1 MIISMHVFGAV
12 YSTGMLWVGE
22 PEWKEGG
29 LADLRLQKKG
39 FGGVGGG
46 VRGIFGIFQEPFQS
60 GSRWILLPKDPAKPD
75 RQ

>member
-22 PEWKEGG
+22 PKGKEGG
-29 LADLRLQKKG
+29 LADLRLQKRR
-39 FGGVGGG
+39 G
-46 VRGIFGIFQEPFQS
+46 VRGIFGMFQEPFQS
-60 GSRWILLPKDPAKPD
+60 GSRWILLPKDLPKQPD